1 MRRFALIFLIFLSL
15 QTEAQKN
22 LDRVTIKL
30 WAIDSENNIDSVFFG
45 YDKNATND
53 IDTVLGEKNII
64 NQPFDELIELR
75 SIQRKYE
82 DQMCNEGGYSFNSEF
97 NFDSKINFRSI
108 LYPPNLFEFIVKG
121 KNYPIKIYADFK
133 EMFDSTYY
141 NGWSQIFLFDSLC
154 NSPIVIRA
162 NDSDTLLFSV
172 ENERQYLI
180 KIDLEYVH
188 DGIYKLVDKS
198 YDYKVFSTLVTGKLF
213 VESRNNNENT
223 SIEIY
228 NSIGEKVLTDKF
240 FDNTIIDLKDLTK
253 GIYFVNVQSDDQK
266 HRGVYKIL
274 KD

>member
-1 MRRFALIFLIFLSL
+1 MRNFALIFLIFLSL

-45 YDKNATND
+45 YDKSATND
-53 IDTVLGEKNII
+53 IDTLLGEKNII
-64 NQPFDELIELR
+64 NQPFKELIELR

-82 DQMCNEGGYSFNSEF
+82 DQLCNEGGYSFNSEF

-141 NGWSQIFLFDSLC
+141 GGYSKIFLFDSLC
-154 NSPIVIRA
+154 NTPIVISA
-162 NDSDTLLFSV
+162 NFSDTLLFSV

-180 KIDLEYVH
+180 KINLDYIH
-188 DGIYKLVDKS
+188 DGISKLVDES
-198 YDYKVFSTLVTGKLF
+198 DDYKVFPTLVTGKLL
-213 VESRNNNENT
+213 VESKNNYENT

-228 NSIGEKVLTDKF
+228 NSIGVKVLTDKF
-240 FDNTIIDLKDLTK
+240 FGNKSIDLTELKK
-253 GIYFVNVQSDDQK
+253 GIYFVNVQSVDQK
-266 HRGVYKIL
+266 HKGVYKIL
-274 KD
+274 KE

>member
-1 MRRFALIFLIFLSL
+1 MRNFSLIFLIFLSL

-45 YDKNATND
+45 YDKSATND
-53 IDTVLGEKNII
+53 IDTFLGEKNII
-64 NQPFDELIELR
+64 NQPFNELIELR

-82 DQMCNEGGYSFNSEF
+82 DQLCNEGGYSFNSEF

-141 NGWSQIFLFDSLC
+141 DGYSKIFLFDSLC
-154 NSPIVIRA
+154 NTPIVISA
-162 NDSDTLLFSV
+162 NFSDTLLFSV

-180 KIDLEYVH
+180 KINLDYIH
-188 DGIYKLVDKS
+188 DGISKLVDES
-198 YDYKVFSTLVTGKLF
+198 DDYKVFPTLVTGELF
-213 VESRNNNENT
+213 VKSKNNYENN

-228 NSIGEKVLTDKF
+228 NSIGVKVLTYKF
-240 FDNTIIDLKDLTK
+240 FGNKSIDLTELKK
-253 GIYFVNVQSDDQK
+253 GIYFVNVQSVDQK
-266 HRGVYKIL
+266 HKGVYKIL
-274 KD
+274 KE

>member
-1 MRRFALIFLIFLSL
+1 MRRFALIFLIFISL
-15 QTEAQKN
+15 QNEAQKN

-64 NQPFDELIELR
+64 NQPFNELIELR

-82 DQMCNEGGYSFNSEF
+82 DQMCNEGGYSFDSEF

-141 NGWSQIFLFDSLC
+141 DGWSQIILYDSLC
-154 NSPIVIRA
+154 NTPIVLRA
-162 NDSDTLLFSV
+162 NDSDTLLFTV

-180 KIDLEYVH
+180 KIDLVYVH
-188 DGIYKLVDKS
+188 DGIYELVDKS
-198 YDYKVFSTLVTGKLF
+198 DDYKVFPTLVTGKLF

-228 NSIGEKVLTDKF
+228 NSIGEKVLTDMF
-240 FDNTIIDLKDLTK
+240 SDNTIIDLTELKK

-266 HRGVYKIL
+266 HKGVYKIL